1 METITEKVAETLK
14 LTKFDLDNTATM
26 GNEDAVKEI
35 HEKAA
40 QFDHLM
46 SLMKG
51 KVLSYKTFCENIQ
64 HLTLCLCEWS
74 IDKCS
79 NYFQVFQYLIRK
91 SRDYAKEN
99 GVLSLPLQKKGKS
112 VSNEIKEDIYLFYEN
127 DEISRIM
134 PDKKDLVSIGRNIHK
149 QKRLLANL
157 KSCTLFS
164 SQNILLCTLDF
175 QSFAVYAQ
183 SDVFWLVH

>member
-1 METITEKVAETLK
+1 METITERVAETLK

-46 SLMKG
+46 SLIKG

-79 NYFQVFQYLIRK
+79 NCFQVFQYLIRK

-99 GVLSLPLQKKGKS
+99 GV
-112 VSNEIKEDIYLFYEN
+112 
-127 DEISRIM
+127 
-134 PDKKDLVSIGRNIHK
+134 
-149 QKRLLANL
+149 
-157 KSCTLFS
+157 
-164 SQNILLCTLDF
+164 
-175 QSFAVYAQ
+175 
-183 SDVFWLVH
+183 